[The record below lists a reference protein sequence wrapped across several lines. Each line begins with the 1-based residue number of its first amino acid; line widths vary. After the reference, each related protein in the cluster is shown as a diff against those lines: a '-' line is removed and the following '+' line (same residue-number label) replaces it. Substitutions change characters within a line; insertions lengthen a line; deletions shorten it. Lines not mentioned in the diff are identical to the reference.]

1 MEFTIAKEANTIIV
15 KPVGRLDSLTSP
27 DFEREM
33 EEYVRTPANNLLL
46 DFNDLD
52 YISSAGLR
60 VVLNVAKVYRG
71 IDWQFAACNMQD
83 HIREVFEISGFD
95 SFIKIYNS
103 IGDFI
108 LAQGD

>member
-1 MEFTIAKEANTIIV
+1 MEYTVIKDANTIIV

-27 DFEREM
+27 EFEREM
-33 EEYVRTPANNLLL
+33 GDYLRSPEYNLLL
-46 DFNDLD
+46 DFDELD

-60 VVLNVAKVYRG
+60 VVLNVAKLYRS

-95 SFIKIYNS
+95 SFITIYNS
-103 IGDFI
+103 VADFI
-108 LAQGD
+108 DKGD